1 MKNNN
6 KALITI
12 LLLGFLFRLAFIFSP
27 DELLITIVPDDAF
40 YYFQTGKHILQS
52 GFSSFDGIN
61 YTNGYHPLWML
72 LILPFQLIS
81 NPWLSLRLILL
92 LANIFSLISGWLFYK
107 ISKKIF
113 NRSLIAL
120 FSLALFYLNPIV
132 ISQDLNGLETSLSS
146 LIFLVC
152 LYLILLTFKTKYSLF
167 NFGVLLGLLF
177 LSRTDNLFYILGFL
191 VILVWQYKHKAIYS
205 LFSLGLVASIWPIF
219 NINYGLIQSSGLAVP
234 LVLKDEFLSQGKSQ
248 WLLLRRSIKLF
259 IDFFIFR
266 MYGFLGYFRPVF
278 LIFSLLTIVKIF
290 KEKIFQNAWWQKIFI
305 LIAVG
310 LGVIVLHV
318 SYRWYPRYWYFNQLI
333 VLLSLVFGLGISLL
347 KNRYRIVLIV
357 SIVILNLALSIKLLY
372 GGVYPHQIEFLKAA
386 DWVKQNV
393 GQERVG
399 QA

>member
-1 MKNNN
+1 M
-6 KALITI
+6 
-12 LLLGFLFRLAFIFSP
+12 
-27 DELLITIVPDDAF
+27 
-40 YYFQTGKHILQS
+40 
-52 GFSSFDGIN
+52 
-61 YTNGYHPLWML
+61 
-72 LILPFQLIS
+72 
-81 NPWLSLRLILL
+81 
-92 LANIFSLISGWLFYK
+92 
-107 ISKKIF
+107 
-113 NRSLIAL
+113 
-120 FSLALFYLNPIV
+120 NPIV

-191 VILVWQYKHKAIYS
+191 AILAWQYKFAAVYS
-205 LFSLGLVASIWPIF
+205 LFSFGLVASIWFIL
-219 NINYGLIQSSGLAVP
+219 NINHGLIQSSGLAVP

-399 QA
+399 VFNAGIVSYFSEKTVINLDGAINTNAYHALKEKDLTGYIKEQKLDYIIDYQPVMGEMYRLYLTNLNYQLIEIIDIPEVSWHESTIEVWRL